1 MKKESTPW
9 TIRDLRDFYPAIE
22 FPEYQREPNL
32 WTRAEKQ
39 RLIDSIARGFDIA
52 SLYLYIHKDGTIDC
66 VDGRQ
71 RIGAIIEFYGDDG
84 KGHGGNLRFQHSNEI
99 YTDNNLDFSSLE
111 GKTYREIVARRD
123 EESDQLSA
131 RFIERFLDHEITVVL
146 LSDSS
151 APEEFNLQFTRL
163 NLGTIINSGEK
174 LNAMVGDLRNVCFN
188 RLGKHSFLSSTK
200 IPTRRFAQENVAAQI
215 MAQVIS
221 LDASGEFTR
230 VRHMDLQRDFKR
242 FGKFSETQLELA
254 DALENLL
261 DLLAPAFAS
270 RNVLRNRAITVSVVL
285 LAWQLA
291 IDTEEKANKFAKFI
305 EEFAFRL
312 VWQVKKG
319 LEIDPVYHY
328 LSDFQRSITQAS
340 AEKSAIES
348 RIEIL
353 RREMDNWYSL
363 GTLSGDLDWKNR
375 HPGLDPG
382 EESRK

>member
-9 TIRDLRDFYPAIE
+9 TIQDLRDFYSEIE

-32 WTRAEKQ
+32 WSRAEKQ

-52 SLYLYIHKDGTIDC
+52 SLYLYIHKDDTIDC

-71 RIGAIIEFYGDDG
+71 RIGAIMEFCGDDG
-84 KGHGGNLRFQHSNEI
+84 ENLGDNLRFQHSNEI
-99 YTDNNLDFSSLE
+99 YPDEHLEFRSLE

-123 EESDQLSA
+123 EENDQLSA
-131 RFIERFLDHEITVVL
+131 RFIERFLAHKITVVL
-146 LSDSS
+146 LSGSD

-188 RLGKHSFLSSTK
+188 RLGKHSFLSSTN

-221 LDASGEFTR
+221 RDASGEFTR

-242 FGKFSETQLELA
+242 FGKFSEAQLELV
-254 DALENLL
+254 DALESLL

-285 LAWQLA
+285 LAWELA
-291 IDTEEKANKFAKFI
+291 IDTEEKANKFAEFI

-353 RREMDNWYSL
+353 RREMDNWYSR

-375 HPGLDPG
+375 HPDLDPG